1 MRLRGR
7 RPPVPVWWPLPAC
20 AALGLTAGAAYG
32 ALAEPEYAST
42 TYLIAVAE
50 KDSEPAATLGFAQAY
65 GRLATS
71 TSTLAYAQGN
81 AGVPTRQLGSRV
93 QTETSPESPMIGI
106 TGTAGRP
113 GDAADIANA
122 VADALRLK
130 ANGQSENTGV
140 KLVRFSQA
148 VKVPDPVSPSLPLSI
163 AVGTSA
169 GALVGGLILLVRP
182 RRTPAYESPVL
193 PAPAGEPATTRD
205 PAPAPTPVTVK
216 VTAPAPTPVT
226 VKATAPAAT
235 TTARAK
241 KPRKKQENQSS

>member
-1 MRLRGR
+1 M
-7 RPPVPVWWPLPAC
+7 PVWWPLPAC

-81 AGVPTRQLGSRV
+81 AGVSTRQLGSRV

-148 VKVPDPVSPSLPLSI
+148 VKAPEPVSPSLPLSI

-193 PAPAGEPATTRD
+193 PAPASEPATARATT
-205 PAPAPTPVTVK
+205 PAPAPTPVTARA
-216 VTAPAPTPVT
+216 TAPAPT
-226 VKATAPAAT
+226 KATTAT

-241 KPRKKQENQSS
+241 KPRKKQENQPS